1 MEAAAAVAPQCSVR
15 EGKAETWGFLNCHYF
30 TQVKSYILRIS
41 RIKWKKKSVWLLGLR
56 LGVSVH
62 IRMNLPTLCKK
73 DPGGAEERSEM
84 DVRAKTVLNPDRYSH
99 LRPLLPGKEQ
109 KDPAC

>member
-1 MEAAAAVAPQCSVR
+1 M
-15 EGKAETWGFLNCHYF
+15 
-30 TQVKSYILRIS
+30 
-41 RIKWKKKSVWLLGLR
+41 VWLLGLR

-62 IRMNLPTLCKK
+62 IRMNLPTRKK
-73 DPGGAEERSEM
+73 DPGGAEERSER
-84 DVRAKTVLNPDRYSH
+84 DVRAKIVLNPDRYSH